1 MPVIGML
8 INPSKLQEV
17 IGPKTFF
24 TPPLPLVIYRASV
37 YYYYYCFVK
46 AEVEIDFYVVL
57 ALTKLKVFRRSLF
70 QLVKSWLT
78 EHYIFGE
85 IHIAQTHQDD

>member
-1 MPVIGML
+1 ML
-8 INPSKLQEV
+8 INPSKLREV
-17 IGPKTFF
+17 FWPKTFF
-24 TPPLPLVIYRASV
+24 TPPFSLVIYRASV
-37 YYYYYCFVK
+37 YYYYYCFVN
-46 AEVEIDFYVVL
+46 AEVEIDFYVVVL

-85 IHIAQTHQDD
+85 IHIAQTRQDD